1 MNASNPFSRRAF
13 VAAAL
18 SSPLAVSAGTPFFSP
33 RIPVGLE
40 LYSVR
45 DDLKADP
52 MATLT
57 AVAGM
62 GYQCVEFYAPYF
74 EWTPDYAKQI
84 RAKLDEL
91 KIQCHSTHNS
101 LSSFNPKNLDKAKE
115 LNQILGA
122 KYIVCAS
129 PGVVKSADDWK
140 KVADILNTANE
151 HLAPAKMHTGYHN
164 HDLEWHPIDGQ
175 MPMEILAKST
185 DKSVMLQL
193 DVGTCVEAGHDP
205 VEWINANPGRIRSL
219 HLKEW
224 SPDKGYKVL
233 FGEGTAPWKAIF
245 AAAEKK
251 GGVEFYLIEQEGSR
265 FSEKESAQKCLEAY
279 KELRHA

>member
-1 MNASNPFSRRAF
+1 
-13 VAAAL
+13 
-18 SSPLAVSAGTPFFSP
+18 
-33 RIPVGLE
+33 
-40 LYSVR
+40 
-45 DDLKADP
+45 
-52 MATLT
+52 
-57 AVAGM
+57 
-62 GYQCVEFYAPYF
+62 
-74 EWTPDYAKQI
+74 
-84 RAKLDEL
+84 
-91 KIQCHSTHNS
+91 
-101 LSSFNPKNLDKAKE
+101 
-115 LNQILGA
+115 
-122 KYIVCAS
+122 
-129 PGVVKSADDWK
+129 
-140 KVADILNTANE
+140 
-151 HLAPAKMHTGYHN
+151 
-164 HDLEWHPIDGQ
+164 
-175 MPMEILAKST
+175 
-185 DKSVMLQL
+185 MLQL